1 MAAVVMVMAAVAICM
16 LVDMDMGGVVTR
28 MVVMVGQA
36 TPIADLLMATV
47 MVTLATVTVIQVTV
61 MLTTGMAGGIT
72 VTGIPAM
79 VAGGEAAGTLT
90 VLERAGA
97 SGQLLVGFGSATRP

>member
-47 MVTLATVTVIQVTV
+47 MGVGACWSFRPAV
-61 MLTTGMAGGIT
+61 GG
-72 VTGIPAM
+72 VW
-79 VAGGEAAGTLT
+79 VCY
-90 VLERAGA
+90 
-97 SGQLLVGFGSATRP
+97 